1 MRRTAFTLVE
11 LLVSIAIIGI
21 LIALLL
27 PAVQSAREAGRRATC
42 ASHLRQIGLALH
54 MYGNSCGYLPP
65 AGREQFSGFVSIL
78 PFLEQD
84 ALHERYDFHED
95 PLAITPSNTIK
106 NVIQQTIPVYLCPSM
121 TLPREVP
128 EANVLCAQESGAPA
142 SYALNV
148 GSNNPWPLAAV
159 YNGAFT
165 KPPYKTSVGI
175 ISQLDGSSHTL
186 MVGEL
191 DFGLE
196 NFKFTSCVEKYD
208 QVRGGSTMWGIG
220 YPGHSWASTFGQF
233 NSDRVVVPG
242 TNFEWG
248 TFRGDHPGGVN
259 FVFAD
264 GSVRFVPTNVDA
276 SVLDAAAT
284 RDGHEAN
291 HDGL

>member
-1 MRRTAFTLVE
+1 
-11 LLVSIAIIGI
+11 
-21 LIALLL
+21 
-27 PAVQSAREAGRRATC
+27 
-42 ASHLRQIGLALH
+42 
-54 MYGNSCGYLPP
+54 
-65 AGREQFSGFVSIL
+65 
-78 PFLEQD
+78 
-84 ALHERYDFHED
+84 
-95 PLAITPSNTIK
+95 
-106 NVIQQTIPVYLCPSM
+106 M